1 MNIEIRISRVIL
13 IILGLSMIVSTMS
26 GQRILLGAL
35 EDVPGSHAGE
45 ADWRGVRVL
54 FSKEGNNWR
63 AFPSNCPDENCLNT
77 ISSEYPAE
85 MRWSISFD
93 GRKLGYVTGG
103 TPKVFRSYSHIGLQQ
118 ITTVAVIPTIGKRSR
133 EYSGY
138 ENTPL
143 YRPLVA
149 NSHGFFKDPESWKP
163 SQLSADIVSRLRQQ
177 FRRKFPKLCRTVED
191 ESKLVPLMYRNEDL
205 KVVKSYTSREG
216 WTIARLHLAAAI
228 DCDDVE
234 AGFEIDD
241 PWFVASPQNLVQY
254 LAQGMWLVDA
264 GDYDNDG
271 KSELL
276 FSIDRDNRGG
286 YELFYDHFKKRAK
299 FEFSF
304 H

>member
-1 MNIEIRISRVIL
+1 MSSRIIL
-13 IILGLSMIVSTMS
+13 IILGLTTVVSTMS
-26 GQRILLGAL
+26 GQKTLLGVL
-35 EDVPGSHAGE
+35 EDVPGNYAGE
-45 ADWRGVRVL
+45 GDRRGVRVL
-54 FSKEGNNWR
+54 FSKEGNDWQS
-63 AFPSNCPDENCLNT
+63 FPSNCPDQNCLET
-77 ISSEYPAE
+77 ISSQYP
-85 MRWSISFD
+85 RQVTWTISFD
-93 GRKLGYVTGG
+93 GRSLGHVTGR
-103 TPKVFRSYSHIGLQQ
+103 TPADFKKYSHVGLQE
-118 ITTVAVIPTIGKRSR
+118 ITAPDLIPTIGRRST

-138 ENTPL
+138 EDTPL

-163 SQLSADIVSRLRQQ
+163 SQLSVDIVSRLYQQ
-177 FRRKFPKLCRTVED
+177 FRRKFPKLCSAVED
-191 ESKLVPLMYRNEDL
+191 ESTHESKLEPLSYRKEDL
-205 KVVKSYTSREG
+205 KVVKSYSSREG
-216 WTIARLHLAAAI
+216 WTIARLHLAGAI
-228 DCDDVE
+228 DCEDVE

-241 PWFVASPQNLVQY
+241 PWFTADPKNSVQY

-286 YELFYDHFKKRAK
+286 YEFFYDHFKKRAK